1 MNLKELQ
8 QVKQDLAN
16 GIIISRSQWVKVLDQ
31 AIDNEQRLDI
41 IADELDT
48 IVSIDAWDEHGND
61 LHVDFDV
68 IRMQLK

>member
-1 MNLKELQ
+1 MTLQELE
-8 QVKQDLAN
+8 QVKKDLAN
-16 GIIISRSQWVKVLDQ
+16 GIIVSRSQWIKVLEQ

-48 IVSIDAWDEHGND
+48 VFAIDAWDEHGND